1 MEFYDFP
8 ETVGNNNPIWR
19 TPSVFTGVGQPPSSD
34 GLDQLASGNVYIAM
48 ERSTISLLG
57 KSTIST
63 GPFSMS
69 QTVDIT
75 IENVDFPMKNGD
87 FPCFFVCLPGQG

>member
-48 ERSTISLLG
+48 ERSTIS
-57 KSTIST
+57 
-63 GPFSMS
+63 
-69 QTVDIT
+69 
-75 IENVDFPMKNGD
+75 
-87 FPCFFVCLPGQG
+87 